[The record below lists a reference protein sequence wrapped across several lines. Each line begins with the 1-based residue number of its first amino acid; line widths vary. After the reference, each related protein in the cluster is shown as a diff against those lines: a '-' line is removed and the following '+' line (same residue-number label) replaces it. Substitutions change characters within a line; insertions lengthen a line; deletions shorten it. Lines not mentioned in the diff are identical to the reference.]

1 MNKNGK
7 LRLSSISNFISVPL
21 PTDDYPGAYRHFY
34 LAINSKIE
42 KKCGLKIVKCL
53 DEEKKSKNS
62 FMALVNKSDRSR
74 DDNRLTIKDQV
85 TFLPHEME
93 YLKLLVDSIMEHQL
107 HEIRETK

>member
-1 MNKNGK
+1 MQPSLPTRSTPTSRPISHLEERVLEK

-74 DDNRLTIKDQV
+74 DDNRLTIILYM
-85 TFLPHEME
+85 TL
-93 YLKLLVDSIMEHQL
+93 
-107 HEIRETK
+107 